1 MKRCLMVMLL
11 IALLMP
17 TIYATPQ
24 EPEEQREPTAS
35 ELYSGIKADT
45 LYPGEFVKRFA
56 DILVAEASAIINR
69 AYQEGVMQ
77 GAAMAARPL
86 QARIE
91 GLEAWQDEA
100 KKKIGKGIFKTVLFV
115 AGGVLVGLTVGALA
129 K

>member
-1 MKRCLMVMLL
+1 MKRCLMMMLL

-56 DILVAEASAIINR
+56 DILVAEASAIINN
-69 AYQEGVMQ
+69 AYQQGVMQ

-100 KKKIGKGIFKTVLFV
+100 KEKLNKDFWDGVLWV
-115 AGGVLVGLTVGALA
+115 AGALVTGFVIGVVVH
-129 K
+129 